1 MKILAFGVTG
11 FVGRHLVP
19 HLLGR
24 GHALT
29 VAARSGRHGFGPAV
43 QVVEANPTIPGPWQ
57 DLVKGYDAVIN
68 LAGAPVMTRWN
79 AAGKKTILESRTVGT
94 RNIVDALSRVADG
107 GKTLLCAGAI
117 GYYGDG
123 GDLVLTEDAP
133 QGQGFL
139 AEVSAAWQ
147 AEALRAE
154 GFGHRVVIPR
164 IAVVLGDGG
173 ALTRMLTP
181 FSLGLGGRL
190 GSGRQWFSWIH
201 VRDLVRVMTF
211 LIEEPRARG
220 VVNACAPSPVTNAEF
235 TRILGQTLRR
245 PAILPVPAPVLRLV
259 LGEAA
264 SMLLTGQRCIPE
276 ALARLGFSFEH
287 PELGPA
293 LHDIVAPPSPGS
305 SMGRRG

>member
-1 MKILAFGVTG
+1 MNILAFGVTG

-19 HLLGR
+19 HLLKN
-24 GHALT
+24 GHEVT
-29 VAARSGRHGFGPAV
+29 VAARSGRHGFGPSV
-43 QVVEANPTIPGPWQ
+43 RVVKADPTVPGQWQ
-57 DLVKGYDAVIN
+57 DCVSEFDAVIN
-68 LAGAPVMTRWN
+68 LAGTPVMTRWN
-79 AAGKKTILESRTVGT
+79 AAGKKAILESRTLGT
-94 RNIVDALSRVADG
+94 RNIVDALSRVAEE

-123 GDLVLTEDAP
+123 GDLVLTEGAP

-147 AEALRAE
+147 AEAQRAQE
-154 GFGHRVVIPR
+154 FGHRVVIPR

-173 ALTRMLTP
+173 ALSRMLTP
-181 FSLGLGGRL
+181 FSLGLGGRI

-201 VRDLVRVMTF
+201 VRDLVRIMTF
-211 LIEEPRARG
+211 LLEEPKAGG

-235 TRILGQTLRR
+235 TRILGQALRR
-245 PAILPVPAPVLRLV
+245 PAFLPVPAPVLSLV

-264 SMLLTGQRCIPE
+264 TMLLTGQRCMPE
-276 ALARLGFSFEH
+276 ALTRLGFTFEH

-293 LHDIVAPPSPGS
+293 LQNIIAAHSI
-305 SMGRRG
+305 GRRG